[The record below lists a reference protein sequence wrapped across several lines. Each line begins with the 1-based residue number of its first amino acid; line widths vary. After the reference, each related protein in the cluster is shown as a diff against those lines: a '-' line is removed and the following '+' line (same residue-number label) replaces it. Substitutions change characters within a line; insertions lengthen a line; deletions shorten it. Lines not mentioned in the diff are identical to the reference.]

1 MNDHVCVVPN
11 ICSSASES
19 TLMRNLLKTIQSL
32 SSKRGLWLLLSVI
45 ALALDGAALYL
56 QHVLQVEP
64 CNECIYVRTGV
75 LGIAVAGLIGAL
87 TPKYLA
93 MRLTGLAA
101 WFGALGWSLYRV
113 TLLLDLE
120 RVVGEGG
127 EASCKRFR
135 GFPDWMPL
143 DTWLP
148 EVFEPR
154 AMCGMVS
161 WTFLGQSVT
170 FWSGVALWGMAL
182 AAISVLI
189 SQLMWPNEP

>member
-1 MNDHVCVVPN
+1 
-11 ICSSASES
+11 
-19 TLMRNLLKTIQSL
+19 MRNLLKTIQSL
-32 SSKRGLWLLLSVI
+32 SSKRGLWLLLTVI
-45 ALALDGAALYL
+45 ALALDGVALYL

-64 CNECIYVRTGV
+64 CNECIYVRTGI

-87 TPKYLA
+87 APKYLA
-93 MRLTGLAA
+93 MRLIGLAA
-101 WFGALGWSLYRV
+101 WFVALGWSLYRV
-113 TLLLDLE
+113 TMLLGLE
-120 RVVGEGG
+120 RVVREGG

-161 WTFLGQSVT
+161 WTFLSQSVT
-170 FWSGVALWGMAL
+170 FWSGVALLGIAS
-182 AAISVLI
+182 AATSVLI
-189 SQLMWPNEP
+189 SQLMSPNEP

>member
-1 MNDHVCVVPN
+1 
-11 ICSSASES
+11 
-19 TLMRNLLKTIQSL
+19 MRDFLKTIQTQ
-32 SSKRGLWLLLSVI
+32 SSKRGLWLLLAAI
-45 ALALDGAALYL
+45 ALALDGGALFL

-75 LGIAVAGLIGAL
+75 LGIAVAGLLGAL
-87 TPKYLA
+87 APKYLV
-93 MRLTGLAA
+93 MRLFGLTA
-101 WFGALGWSLYRV
+101 WLGALGWSLYRV

-120 RVVGEGG
+120 RIVSEGG
-127 EASCKRFR
+127 EASCKRFK

-143 DTWLP
+143 DNWLP
-148 EVFEPR
+148 QVFEPR

-182 AAISVLI
+182 AAISVVM
-189 SQLMWPNEP
+189 SQLMNPDQLEVTARV

>member
-1 MNDHVCVVPN
+1 
-11 ICSSASES
+11 
-19 TLMRNLLKTIQSL
+19 MRDFLKTIQVQST
-32 SSKRGLWLLLSVI
+32 KRGLWLLLAAI
-45 ALALDGAALYL
+45 ALALDGGALFL

-87 TPKYLA
+87 APKYLT
-93 MRLTGLAA
+93 MRLIGLAA
-101 WFGALGWSLYRV
+101 WVGALGWSLYRV

-120 RVVGEGG
+120 RIVSEGG
-127 EASCKRFR
+127 EANCKRFK

-170 FWSGVALWGMAL
+170 FWSGVALLGMAL
-182 AAISVLI
+182 GATAVLI
-189 SQLMWPNEP
+189 SQLMSPKTP

>member
-1 MNDHVCVVPN
+1 MK
-11 ICSSASES
+11 
-19 TLMRNLLKTIQSL
+19 NLLKSIQTQ
-32 SSKRGLWLLLSVI
+32 SSTRGLWLLLTAC

-87 TPKYLA
+87 APKYLA
-93 MRLTGLAA
+93 MRLIGVAA
-101 WFGALGWSLYRV
+101 WFVALGWSLYRV
-113 TLLLDLE
+113 TLLLGLE
-120 RVVGEGG
+120 RVVSEGG
-127 EASCKRFR
+127 EASCKRFK
-135 GFPDWMPL
+135 GFPDWIPL

-170 FWSGVALWGMAL
+170 FWSGVALWGMAA
-182 AAISVLI
+182 AAISVLA
-189 SQLMWPNEP
+189 SQLMAPNRP